1 MPISTLWWR
10 SSVFLPIPSSYATI
24 MNCWL
29 KGMGNPFNRGITSS
43 LVMVGLF
50 SGFPVC
56 HHSLETGSI
65 KLTEDAAL
73 VRCPSLQSGPR
84 ITSFRDAVRER
95 DRRCVITGRIV
106 YGAPRGKW
114 TCFEVAHIVPL
125 AHEGHWNKS
134 NYRKWITVPPANE
147 SDGYIHSVQNGML
160 LYAPIHTLFD
170 AYDVSINPDV

>member
-43 LVMVGLF
+43 PVMVGLF

-56 HHSLETGSI
+56 HHSHETGSI

-160 LYAPIHTLFD
+160 LYAPIRILFD